1 MTEGASSEHLPDDK
15 HSLIAIPRE
24 HTIPMFSPHFSL
36 LLDLRTGGAR
46 MKKTIVLVA
55 LALTLSTAAKAGERA
70 GDAALGAVSGAV
82 VLGPIGAVAGA
93 VVGYTA
99 GPHISESW
107 GMRRRAAARQ
117 NRRIARQDTQAPA
130 AAQPVPVPVSSPAR
144 AKTSAVYSGPPA
156 QGLD

>member
-1 MTEGASSEHLPDDK
+1 MPDGR
-15 HSLIAIPRE
+15 HSLIAIPVE
-24 HTIPMFSPHFSL
+24 HNILMFSPHFSL
-36 LLDLRTGGAR
+36 LLNTVTGGAR

-55 LALTLSTAAKAGERA
+55 LALTSALTLSTAAKAGERA
-70 GDAALGAVSGAV
+70 GDAALGAVSGAI

-117 NRRIARQDTQAPA
+117 GRRVARQDAQTPGNGTQQAAPA
-130 AAQPVPVPVSSPAR
+130 QSAAPAR
-144 AKTSAVYSGPPA
+144 AAATSYSGPPA

>member
-1 MTEGASSEHLPDDK
+1 
-15 HSLIAIPRE
+15 
-24 HTIPMFSPHFSL
+24 
-36 LLDLRTGGAR
+36 

-55 LALTLSTAAKAGERA
+55 FALTSALTLSTAAKAGERA
-70 GDAALGAVSGAV
+70 GDAALGAVSGAI

-99 GPHISESW
+99 GPHISKSW

-117 NRRIARQDTQAPA
+117 GRRVARQDAQTPANGTRRPRRLSRLRRLAP
-130 AAQPVPVPVSSPAR
+130 PRRS
-144 AKTSAVYSGPPA
+144 YSGPPA

>member
-1 MTEGASSEHLPDDK
+1 MPDGR
-15 HSLIAIPRE
+15 HSLIAIPVE
-24 HTIPMFSPHFSL
+24 HKILMFSPHFSL
-36 LLDLRTGGAR
+36 LLNAVNWRAR
-46 MKKTIVLVA
+46 MKKTIVLVVFA
-55 LALTLSTAAKAGERA
+55 LTSALTLSTAAKAGERA
-70 GDAALGAVSGAV
+70 GDAALGAVSGAI

-117 NRRIARQDTQAPA
+117 GRRVARQDAQTPASGPQQAAPA
-130 AAQPVPVPVSSPAR
+130 QSAAPAR
-144 AKTSAVYSGPPA
+144 AAATSYSGPPA